1 MANHP
6 SSYTAITRD
15 GLILALLDRLI
26 EADGR
31 APGGNNP
38 ADREYL
44 LNRVQ
49 EIVQVLQHPTA
60 PRPSLP

>member
-6 SSYTAITRD
+6 SSYVSITRD
-15 GLILALLDRLI
+15 GLILALLDRVI

-38 ADREYL
+38 ADRQYI

-49 EIVQVLQHPTA
+49 EIASLLHHPTNT
-60 PRPSLP
+60 RQDLP